1 MPKTRDQW
9 MAETVYQKIAPLKAH
24 EAEAKKYGSLAH
36 KLPVLIKTAGL
47 TQALAFVEAR
57 GGEEGKTLLTHIAQ
71 VVNQK
76 DLDTLQK
83 AVRTAELQAYI
94 RLTQEIL
101 AALVWFKRFAQ
112 SVLKVDPAND
122 GGTK

>member
-9 MAETVYQKIAPLKAH
+9 MAETVYHKLEPLQAN

-47 TQALAFVEAR
+47 AQALAFVEAR

-76 DLDTLQK
+76 DVDTLQK

-112 SVLKVDPAND
+112 SVLKVDPTND
-122 GGTK
+122 GGIK

>member
-9 MAETVYQKIAPLKAH
+9 MAETVYQKIEPLKAND
-24 EAEAKKYGSLAH
+24 AEAKKYGSLAH

-47 TQALAFVEAR
+47 AQALAFVEAR

-71 VVNQK
+71 IVNQK

-83 AVRTAELQAYI
+83 AVRTAELQTYI

-112 SVLKVDPAND
+112 SVLKVDPTND
-122 GGTK
+122 GGIK